1 MPSLAEGQE
10 SDPPEIRRMI
20 SGLITAITPDVGRR
34 IDQESRV
41 QDEDRPKETA
51 PDEPG
56 QAPYGVETGKHKQ
69 REDDL
74 DPIEDAVDRIALE
87 IGRPFLAVSRGVPAG
102 GDLRGHPPD
111 GVGPSETSLGT
122 MDVFFQIGQGVMF
135 AMVGDPTDSPALR
148 GATAEGGEY
157 VFKPLGPDGK
167 APVREQS
174 VIRETNTDTAGQPH
188 EEEADDRGLPGKIG
202 RRKRENRPHM

>member
-1 MPSLAEGQE
+1 MGC
-10 SDPPEIRRMI
+10 
-20 SGLITAITPDVGRR
+20 GV
-34 IDQESRV
+34 DQESRM
-41 QDEDRPKETA
+41 QDEDGPNETA

-56 QAPYGVETGKHKQ
+56 QAPYGVETGKHEQ

-74 DPIEDAVDRIALE
+74 DPFEDAVDRITLE
-87 IGRPFLAVSRGVPAG
+87 IGRPFLAVSRGVTAA

-111 GVGPSETSLGT
+111 GVGPGETSLGT

-157 VFKPLGPDGK
+157 VFKPLRTDGK

-188 EEEADDRGLPGKIG
+188 EEEANDRGLPGKIG
-202 RRKRENRPHM
+202 R